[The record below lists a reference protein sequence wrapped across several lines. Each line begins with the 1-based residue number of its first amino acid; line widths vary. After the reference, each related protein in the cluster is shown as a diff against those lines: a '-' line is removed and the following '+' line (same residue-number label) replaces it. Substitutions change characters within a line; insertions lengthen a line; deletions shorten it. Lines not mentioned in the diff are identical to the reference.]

1 MGMDLRYAAGPPTPL
16 HAALL
21 SHFPVSLFS
30 LCGSMF
36 AARLEAE
43 TAGCVV
49 FRRLPQTHPQFL
61 RCRRA
66 ALENVKKG
74 FFVPGGRF
82 SGTNPSRRRLPPPPI
97 PSALSLSL
105 SHTRVV
111 GTLDD
116 GPGLTVMDVFKIEN
130 KIMLR
135 RFQKASANLD
145 QGRVKGLFC
154 SLPAASLER
163 VVAHGLGAHKISAAE
178 RAATFRATW
187 LAAVADLD
195 KLAGRLPNSKHID
208 WRQPHAAQQRV
219 EGAEAV
225 AVSVSYLLRAHM
237 HSTPTDCKPV
247 PPRLCTDAAHF
258 LALLHLV

>member
-1 MGMDLRYAAGPPTPL
+1 MLQDRPL
-16 HAALL
+16 HCMQPPALT
-21 SHFPVSLFS
+21 HFPVSLFS
-30 LCGSMF
+30 MCGSMF

-82 SGTNPSRRRLPPPPI
+82 SGTNPSRRPS
-97 PSALSLSL
+97 PSAL

-195 KLAGRLPNSKHID
+195 KLAGRLPNSKYID

-219 EGAEAV
+219 ERAEAV
-225 AVSVSYLLRAHM
+225 AVSVGYLFRAHM
-237 HSTPTDCKPV
+237 HNHT
-247 PPRLCTDAAHF
+247 H
-258 LALLHLV
+258 